1 MKRVFLEG
9 LSRLDRIKTLLRR
22 VIALSL
28 YIYIYYIIGDFWFN
42 ILVEALSQ
50 KKRNHRD
57 GTFPSSGGEGGGIPS
72 LHGPW
77 TSDSDRSVNRFRNG
91 TLSPPTTDLCVGGG
105 RRETAKA
112 PVPQRVGRTGWE
124 MRPDSSVHT
133 CRPIIRAAQYFDI
146 SLALLSTLTES
157 SFGALS
163 GFVLGFPC
171 VYPSVVFF
179 FISSVSSNRK
189 ASQLSLET
197 TNSSLVNF

>member
-1 MKRVFLEG
+1 MFFWRD
-9 LSRLDRIKTLLRR
+9 SRGSTESRR
-22 VIALSL
+22 CYGVSSLSL
-28 YIYIYYIIGDFWFN
+28 SIYIYIISLTISDSIYWSRHW
-42 ILVEALSQ
+42 AK